1 MSCTVFNVA
10 LLSWM
15 PCVPYR
21 AEVVEKESIFLC
33 ADVVIDNLQ
42 NHENHVVYLQN
53 MNISP
58 PLDTTGGGLSMTA
71 MNTGLQKLGNKAI
84 LGINKPSVYIG
95 TEFSTFPCHR
105 EDMAFLAMNR
115 HIAGAPKVW

>member
-1 MSCTVFNVA
+1 
-10 LLSWM
+10 M

-21 AEVVEKESIFLC
+21 AEVLENESIFLC
-33 ADVVIDNLQ
+33 AETVIDNLE

-53 MNISP
+53 MNVSP
-58 PLDTTGGGLSMTA
+58 PLITTGDGLSMTA
-71 MNTGLQKLGNKAI
+71 MKTGLEKLSNKPL
-84 LGINKPSVYIG
+84 LGINMPSVYIG
-95 TEFSTFPCHR
+95 TAFSTFPCHR